1 MTQDTIRAAVVD
13 IGSNTIKMTIYD
25 YNRTNGQ
32 LFERKRRTVNAGL
45 IAYVQQG
52 LLTEEGIRI
61 LVGAVRELQSVAAAD
76 HCTKIYPFATAG
88 LRAAANAK
96 AAIEI
101 VRHETGLLIDLIS
114 GDSEARISFD
124 SLLPTLDGNI
134 QNGLVIDMGGG
145 STEFV
150 GFARRKA
157 QKNISLRLGALI
169 LYNKFVTNILP
180 TPREANKI
188 RAHIAAKLAHHPWT
202 HEYGTTLY
210 VNGGT
215 GRTLA
220 RLHALRKGMES
231 ELPYTI
237 SYEDMETLLD
247 QITSMDRD
255 IKQLL
260 VKEVSTR
267 IHTFPAGLAALLG
280 IMDYVGAD
288 KVVITTA
295 SIREGYLLR
304 RLAREESRQAAVEQ
318 AAPLSIQKGN

>member
-1 MTQDTIRAAVVD
+1 MAQDMIRAAVMD

-25 YNRTNGQ
+25 YNRNNGQ
-32 LFERKRRTVNAGL
+32 LSERKRRTVNAGL

-52 LLTEEGIRI
+52 LLTEEGIRV
-61 LVGAVRELQSVAAAD
+61 LVSAVRELQSVATAD
-76 HCTKIYPFATAG
+76 HCTRIYPFATAG

-101 VRHETGLLIDLIS
+101 VRHETGLGIDLIS
-114 GDSEARISFD
+114 GDSEARISFE
-124 SLLPTLDGNI
+124 SLLPSLDPI
-134 QNGLVIDMGGG
+134 VQSGLVIDMGGG

-157 QKNISLRLGALI
+157 QKNVSLRLGALV

-188 RAHIAAKLAHHPWT
+188 RAHVAAKLAHHPWT
-202 HEYGTTLY
+202 HEYGSTLY

-220 RLHALRKGMES
+220 RLHALQRGMES
-231 ELPYTI
+231 ELPYTV
-237 SYEDMETLLD
+237 SYEDMEALLS

-255 IKQLL
+255 VKQLL
-260 VKEVSTR
+260 VKEVSSR
-267 IHTFPAGLAALLG
+267 IHTFPAGLSALLG
-280 IMDYVGAD
+280 IMDYTGAD
-288 KVVITTA
+288 QVVITTA

-304 RLAREESRQAAVEQ
+304 RLSREESR
-318 AAPLSIQKGN
+318 

>member
-25 YNRTNGQ
+25 YNRRNGQ
-32 LFERKRRTVNAGL
+32 LYERKRRTVNAGL

-52 LLTEEGIRI
+52 LLTEEGIRV
-61 LVGAVRELQSVAAAD
+61 LVGAVRELQTIAIAD

-101 VRHETGLLIDLIS
+101 VRHETGLYIDLIS
-114 GDSEARISFD
+114 GDNEARISFD
-124 SLLPTLDGNI
+124 SLLPTLDPSV
-134 QNGLVIDMGGG
+134 QSGLVIDMGGG

-157 QKNISLRLGALI
+157 QKNVSLRLGALV
-169 LYNKFVTNILP
+169 LYTKFVTNILP

-188 RAHIAAKLAHHPWT
+188 RAYVAAKLAHHTWT
-202 HEYGTTLY
+202 HEYGNTLY

-220 RLHALRKGMES
+220 RLHALERGMES

-237 SYEDMETLLD
+237 SYEDMEAILAR
-247 QITSMDRD
+247 ITSMDKD
-255 IKQLL
+255 MKQLL
-260 VKEVSTR
+260 VKLV
-267 IHTFPAGLAALLG
+267 
-280 IMDYVGAD
+280 
-288 KVVITTA
+288 
-295 SIREGYLLR
+295 
-304 RLAREESRQAAVEQ
+304 RLMAYTM
-318 AAPLSIQKGN
+318 